1 MKIDPKKIQKVAVIG
16 LSCLGDMLLASAA
29 LWNLRRFLPEA
40 GFVLWVGPV
49 SRVVVDKDPLWDEVR
64 TYDRSK
70 EYKGLAGRLKI
81 IRELRKEKFDLVID
95 LRSSLLPL
103 FSGCRYKPLWGAR
116 EVLLPKRMHEAERNI
131 YAMST
136 LGVPVFSRQLRF
148 HVPRDDRLE
157 ASRILQERA
166 AGRTFVM
173 MNPGSRNP
181 KKRLPHK
188 LCVELGKRLIKEHS
202 AVVGLMGYAPEE
214 EAAAKAIAAEL
225 GTDVID
231 LSGKQRLS
239 LTAAYMERAGL
250 FVTGDT
256 AALHVAS
263 ALGTP
268 TAGVYGPSRPDRYGP
283 WGNRHRVVLAPF
295 DCAPCNDKGCVKGED
310 FRCLEHVDTGSLYEA
325 CTELLIRANIK
336 ETADEN
342 TPLR

>member
-1 MKIDPKKIQKVAVIG
+1 MKIDPQKIQKVAVLG

-40 GFVLWVGPV
+40 RFVLWVGPV
-49 SRVVVDKDPLWDEVR
+49 SRVVVDGDPLWDEVR

-81 IRELRKEKFDLVID
+81 IRELRKEGFDLVID
-95 LRSSLLPL
+95 LRSSLLPI

-148 HVPRDDRLE
+148 YIPERDRLE
-157 ASRILQERA
+157 ALRTLRERA
-166 AGRTFVM
+166 AKRMFVM

-181 KKRLPHK
+181 KKRLPHR

-214 EAAAKAIAAEL
+214 EAAARAIAAEL
-225 GTDVID
+225 ETDVVD

-239 LTAAYMERAGL
+239 LTAAFMEQAKL

-268 TAGVYGPSRPDRYGP
+268 TVGVYGPSRPDRYGP

-295 DCAPCNDKGCVKGED
+295 DCAPCNDKGCVKGEV
-310 FRCLEHVDTGSLYEA
+310 FRCLEHVKPDSVYET
-325 CTELLIRANIK
+325 CMELLIQVNHK
-336 ETADEN
+336 GD
-342 TPLR
+342 LR

>member
-1 MKIDPKKIQKVAVIG
+1 MKIDPQKIQKVAVLG

-40 GFVLWVGPV
+40 RFVLWVGPV
-49 SRVVVDKDPLWDEVR
+49 SRVVVDGDPLWDEVR

-81 IRELRKEKFDLVID
+81 IRELRKEGFDLVID
-95 LRSSLLPL
+95 LRSSLLPI

-148 HVPRDDRLE
+148 YIPERDRLE
-157 ASRILQERA
+157 ALRTLRERA
-166 AGRTFVM
+166 AKRMFVM

-181 KKRLPHK
+181 KKRLPHR

-214 EAAAKAIAAEL
+214 EAAARAIAAEL
-225 GTDVID
+225 ETDVVD

-239 LTAAYMERAGL
+239 LTAAFMEQAKL

-268 TAGVYGPSRPDRYGP
+268 TVGVYGPSRPDRYGP

-295 DCAPCNDKGCVKGED
+295 DCAPCNDKGCVKGEV
-310 FRCLEHVDTGSLYEA
+310 FRCLEHVKTDSVYET
-325 CTELLIRANIK
+325 CMELLIQVNHK
-336 ETADEN
+336 GD
-342 TPLR
+342 LR

>member
-16 LSCLGDMLLASAA
+16 LSCLGDMLLATAA
-29 LWNLRRFLPEA
+29 LWNLRRFLPDA
-40 GFVLWVGPV
+40 RFVLRVGPV
-49 SRVVVDKDPLWDEVR
+49 SKVVVDGDPLWDEVKI
-64 TYDRSK
+64 YDRSK

-81 IRELRKEKFDLVID
+81 IRELRQERFDLVID

-103 FSGCRYKPLWGAR
+103 FSGCRYKPLWGVR
-116 EVLLPKRMHEAERNI
+116 EVFLPKRMHEAERNI

-148 HVPRDDRLE
+148 YVPREDRLE

-166 AGRTFVM
+166 EERMFVM

-181 KKRLPHK
+181 KKRLPHR
-188 LCVELGKRLIKEHS
+188 LCVELGKRLVKEHH
-202 AVVGLMGYAPEE
+202 AVVGLIGYAQEE

-225 GTDVID
+225 EPDVID

-239 LTAAYMERAGL
+239 LTAAFMEKAEL

-268 TAGVYGPSRPDRYGP
+268 TVGVFGPSRPDRYGP
-283 WGNRHRVVLAPF
+283 WGNPHRVVLAPF
-295 DCAPCNDKGCVKGED
+295 DCAPCDDKGCPKGEK
-310 FRCLEHVDTGSLYEA
+310 FRCLEYIEPESVYET
-325 CTELLIRANIK
+325 CVELLSEGSGKGDVR
-336 ETADEN
+336 
-342 TPLR
+342 